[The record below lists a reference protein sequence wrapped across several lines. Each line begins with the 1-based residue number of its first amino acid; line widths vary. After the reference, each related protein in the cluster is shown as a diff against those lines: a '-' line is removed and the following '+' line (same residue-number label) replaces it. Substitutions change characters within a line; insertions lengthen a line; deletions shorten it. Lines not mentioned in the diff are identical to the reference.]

1 MALDTK
7 EIEEKKNHNNHKNNK
22 QDEFSGLFFHG
33 VLEGVE
39 VTPSG
44 EIDGNKYGA
53 SVKLN
58 FSTLENITK
67 KVGDEEI
74 TTMAKRNFKLSIE
87 ATNEKLPAMA
97 KEWNKKINEYVNV
110 KLMPI
115 KDGTYKI
122 SK

>member
-1 MALDTK
+1 MAEETENQKNQHQKNKSDTK
-7 EIEEKKNHNNHKNNK
+7 N
-22 QDEFSGLFFHG
+22 QQFSGLYFHG

-39 VTPSG
+39 ATPSG

-58 FSTLENITK
+58 FSTLENVTK
-67 KVGDEEI
+67 KIGEEEI
-74 TTMAKRNFKLSIE
+74 TTSAKRNFKLSVDS
-87 ATNEKLPAMA
+87 TNDKLPSLAM
-97 KEWNKKINEYVNV
+97 EWNKKINQYVDI

-115 KDGTYKI
+115 KDGTYKL

>member
-1 MALDTK
+1 MAT
-7 EIEEKKNHNNHKNNK
+7 EEDKKNSHKAIKN
-22 QDEFSGLFFHG
+22 DFSGLFFHG

-39 VTPSG
+39 ATPSG
-44 EIDGNKYGA
+44 EVDGNKYGA

-58 FSTLENITK
+58 FSTLENVTK
-67 KVGDEEI
+67 KIGDEEF

-87 ATNEKLPAMA
+87 STNEKLPSMA
-97 KEWNKKINEYVNV
+97 KEWNEKINQYIDV